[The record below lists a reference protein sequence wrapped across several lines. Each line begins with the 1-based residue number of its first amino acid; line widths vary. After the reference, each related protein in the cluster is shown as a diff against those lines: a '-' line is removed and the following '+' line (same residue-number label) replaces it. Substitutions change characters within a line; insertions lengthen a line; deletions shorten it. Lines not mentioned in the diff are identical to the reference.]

1 LLTPRRR
8 CKPVHHP
15 LAGYFVMIS
24 LDHVVPA
31 LLNHA
36 AVQLV
41 VDRDMMN
48 ARQPGAVLKSTV
60 GNVVLQDLRF
70 SPVFAG
76 MNPPWGNFN

>member
-1 LLTPRRR
+1 
-8 CKPVHHP
+8 
-15 LAGYFVMIS
+15 MIS

-70 SPVFAG
+70 GPVFAG